1 MASTQNDVVQ
11 TPKIEMLRKNSIEK
25 WDRVPF
31 SFWKH
36 FTPLKNVKINKNFTV
51 AKEVIVH
58 YLEMRP
64 NNDFPWI
71 SNEFVLTA
79 DTTAERKNGK
89 CEIWSVQ
96 LSLWNKRGKMT
107 YELAFRDNPH

>member
-1 MASTQNDVVQ
+1 METFHPSQKCQNKQ
-11 TPKIEMLRKNSIEK
+11 TKI
-25 WDRVPF
+25 
-31 SFWKH
+31 
-36 FTPLKNVKINKNFTV
+36 V

-58 YLEMRP
+58 YSEMRP